1 MEIQICFIFIFFS
14 FQKICWSLE
23 LILGLILTLNTQYA
37 RFGFFVGEF
46 EMGVGNGNYNIFGV
60 FEVSSL
66 QFNLYH

>member
-1 MEIQICFIFIFFS
+1 M
-14 FQKICWSLE
+14 
-23 LILGLILTLNTQYA
+23 LGLILSLNTQYA

-60 FEVSSL
+60 FEGSSL